1 MQNST
6 VLMSSPEYFRIEYS
20 INPWMV
26 EGVEVN
32 LELAKDQWS
41 GLKSTIEKCGAEV
54 KVIPGNTVYPDLVFT
69 ANSGIIKDKS
79 VLISNFKFQERQG
92 EEIIY
97 ENWFKKNGYDVAR
110 IPSEH
115 KFEGRGDAFVY
126 GEYLIGSYGVRSDKE
141 ALIYI
146 AEQFELKPKIV
157 KLVDEK
163 FYHLDTCFQYLPT
176 NNNDA
181 IFYPEAF
188 EDSSLKEFSYLTIL
202 KFSFG
207 IIFSISF
214 LGAGKSIVLRKKI
227 IPKITPNPIIDLI
240 TSPMILALPEL
251 VFLMNCI
258 YF

>member
-97 ENWFKKNGYDVAR
+97 ENWFKKNG
-110 IPSEH
+110 
-115 KFEGRGDAFVY
+115 
-126 GEYLIGSYGVRSDKE
+126 
-141 ALIYI
+141 
-146 AEQFELKPKIV
+146 
-157 KLVDEK
+157 
-163 FYHLDTCFQYLPT
+163 
-176 NNNDA
+176 
-181 IFYPEAF
+181 
-188 EDSSLKEFSYLTIL
+188 
-202 KFSFG
+202 
-207 IIFSISF
+207 
-214 LGAGKSIVLRKKI
+214 
-227 IPKITPNPIIDLI
+227 
-240 TSPMILALPEL
+240 
-251 VFLMNCI
+251 
-258 YF
+258 